1 MLAWIDHDA
10 SGRGRGFAM
19 LGFYMEDASGNRGAG
34 AQQVIADLLALA
46 VLPTFQR
53 HGIGSK
59 LLAHVIDVAERVAP
73 SSHIGQLRL
82 TVAEDNVGAQRLY
95 ARTGFTVVD
104 GSATYDRSC
113 GDFGHGGRQTA
124 PAGPQD
130 HPVEGPP
137 DGHRVTELR
146 TAREK
151 LRVNAFDVR
160 AQYAQAMSRAVAQVE
175 LAKRRVGLSQQAI
188 DLANQNI
195 KIETDRF
202 NLGRSTN
209 FDVLNRLEDLRQAE
223 LRKAQALVDWHKGE
237 ALVVGLTG
245 EILPLYGV
253 TLD

>member
-1 MLAWIDHDA
+1 MIRRAEVSDYPWVIATGAEAYNDLGDYTRILPSWLEQPGVLAWIDHDA

-104 GSATYDRSC
+104 GSATYDR
-113 GDFGHGGRQTA
+113 GQRA
-124 PAGPQD
+124 LRMARPLGP
-130 HPVEGPP
+130 
-137 DGHRVTELR
+137 R
-146 TAREK
+146 
-151 LRVNAFDVR
+151 
-160 AQYAQAMSRAVAQVE
+160 
-175 LAKRRVGLSQQAI
+175 
-188 DLANQNI
+188 
-195 KIETDRF
+195 
-202 NLGRSTN
+202 
-209 FDVLNRLEDLRQAE
+209 
-223 LRKAQALVDWHKGE
+223 
-237 ALVVGLTG
+237 
-245 EILPLYGV
+245 
-253 TLD
+253 